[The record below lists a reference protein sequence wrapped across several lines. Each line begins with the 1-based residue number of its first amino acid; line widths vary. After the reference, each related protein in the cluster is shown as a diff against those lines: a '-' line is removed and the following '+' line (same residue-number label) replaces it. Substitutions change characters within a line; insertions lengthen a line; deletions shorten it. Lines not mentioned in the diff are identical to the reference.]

1 MHFHALM
8 FIDDEELLSKN
19 FEERKYNAVTKQM
32 ETHTRNREFNEKFG
46 LSTIEEIIPQ
56 LNQNAYD
63 YIGKYM
69 DKGGKAM
76 WSKNIPTFIKCAVR
90 KRDVIGPTN
99 EDETSFLVSGE
110 AEIITEYGEII
121 KLDKGK
127 VYKALSQV
135 TTCN

>member
-1 MHFHALM
+1 MGNHTAC
-8 FIDDEELLSKN
+8 ECV
-19 FEERKYNAVTKQM
+19 FEY
-32 ETHTRNREFNEKFG
+32 G
-46 LSTIEEIIPQ
+46 IENYAQIFIPQ

-76 WSKNIPTFIKCAVR
+76 WLKNIPTFIKCAVR
-90 KRDVIGPTN
+90 KCDVIGPTN

-110 AEIITEYGEII
+110 AKIVTEYGEII

-127 VYKALSQV
+127 VCKGTPQSQMKKISV
-135 TTCN
+135 F

>member
-1 MHFHALM
+1 M
-8 FIDDEELLSKN
+8 
-19 FEERKYNAVTKQM
+19 TKQM
-32 ETHTRNREFNEKFG
+32 EVHTRNQEFNEKFG

-56 LNQNAYD
+56 LSQSAYD

-90 KRDVIGPTN
+90 KCDVIGPTN

-110 AEIITEYGEII
+110 AEIVTEYGEII